1 MNPAIL
7 IENGLVF
14 TGDQHDRAGRK
25 NILIE
30 NGRISRISDQAIDCP
45 RDTQVI
51 DASDRWVTPGF
62 VDSHT
67 HYDAE
72 LVASP
77 GLKESARHGVTTI
90 VLGNCSVSAVYNTPE
105 DTSDT
110 FTRVEAIPR
119 EVMLP
124 LLEREKTW
132 TNPVEWVDYI
142 DRLPLG
148 VNIAS
153 FIGHSDLRS
162 KAMGMARSVTDNEV
176 ATEAEQEQMNHMLNE
191 ALDAGF
197 LGMSTMDSPWDK
209 MDGNKYWSHK
219 TPSFYGSWKERRR
232 LLKTLRERDAIL
244 QGAPNLLTK
253 LNAVRYM
260 AVSTGLFRKRLKT
273 TLIAMID
280 LIGDRYVMPLVATGA
295 QVFNR
300 LCNADF
306 RVQSPPGPFTVY
318 YDGVD
323 SVMFEEFPAGQAMR
337 HLAKQLDE
345 RNDMIRDPAFRS
357 QFKTEIKKKFAPK
370 VWHKDLSLT
379 VILDCPDSSLIGKN
393 FMQVAEERGLHPVDA
408 FLDLII
414 EYDLQIRWTT
424 TIGNDRREKYPMLYN
439 FPYNIIS
446 FSDAGAHL
454 RNMAFYDFPLQMI
467 RHVQNSIDTGQPMM
481 SMEKC
486 IWRLTGEL
494 ADWFDIDCGHLLEG
508 AVADINILNPAC
520 FDQITEEV
528 AEAPI
533 EEFNDYP
540 RLVNRHPG
548 VVTQVLVGGQ
558 LIWNGDGFVPGYGV
572 QQRYGRFLKKGHY
585 RDEDGVTEGWTLA
598 ASTATP

>member
-1 MNPAIL
+1 MKPRIL
-7 IENGLVF
+7 IENGLLF
-14 TGDQHDRAGRK
+14 TGSADDKAARR
-25 NILIE
+25 NVFIE
-30 NGRISRISDQAIDCP
+30 DGRIKTISAEKIAVP
-45 RDTQVI
+45 AETQVI
-51 DASDRWVTPGF
+51 DATGKWITPGF

-72 LVASP
+72 VVASP

-90 VLGNCSVSAVYNTPE
+90 LLGSCSVSAIYNSPE

-124 LLEREKTW
+124 LLEKEKTW
-132 TNPVEWVDYI
+132 NTPAEWVEYVN
-142 DRLPLG
+142 RLPLG

-162 KAMGMARSVTDNEV
+162 KAMGMKRSVTDDEV
-176 ATEAEQEQMNHMLNE
+176 ATEAEQAHMNDMLND

-209 MDGNKYWSHK
+209 MDGDKYWSHK
-219 TPSFYGSWKERRR
+219 TPSFYGTWKERKQ
-232 LLKTLRERDAIL
+232 LLKTLRQRDAIL
-244 QGAPNLLTK
+244 QGAPNLVTK
-253 LNAVRYM
+253 LNALRYM

-295 QVFNR
+295 KAFNR

-306 RVQSPPGPFTVY
+306 RMQSPPGPFTVY

-337 HLAKQLDE
+337 HLAKSLDE
-345 RNDMIRDPAFRS
+345 RNEMIRNSEFRAT
-357 QFKTEIKKKFAPK
+357 FKAEIKRRFAPK

-379 VILDCPDSSLIGKN
+379 VILDCPDKSLIGKN
-393 FMQVAEERGLHPVDA
+393 FMEVADERDLHPVDA

-414 EYDLQIRWTT
+414 EYDMQIRWTT
-424 TIGNDRREKYPMLYN
+424 TIGNDRKEKYRQLYN
-439 FPYNIIS
+439 FPFNLIS

-454 RNMAFYDFPLQMI
+454 RNMAFYDFPLQMMK
-467 RHVQNSIDTGQPMM
+467 HVQDSIDAGNPIM

-486 IWRLTGEL
+486 IWRLTGEQ
-494 ADWFDIDCGHLLEG
+494 ADWFGIDCGYLREG
-508 AVADINILNPAC
+508 QLADLNIIDPAH
-520 FDQITEEV
+520 FNAITEVV

-533 EEFNDYP
+533 EEFDNYP

-548 VVTQVLVGGQ
+548 VMARVMVGGET
-558 LIWNGDGFVPGYGV
+558 IYSDEKFVTGYGTEKKF
-572 QQRYGRFLKKGHY
+572 GRFLRKA
-585 RDEDGVTEGWTLA
+585 R
-598 ASTATP
+598 

>member
-1 MNPAIL
+1 MKPSIL
-7 IENGLVF
+7 IENGLLFSGHADKKATRQNV
-14 TGDQHDRAGRK
+14 
-25 NILIE
+25 LIE
-30 NGRISRISDQAIDCP
+30 DGRVSRISAD
-45 RDTQVI
+45 RI
-51 DASDRWVTPGF
+51 DAPADAQIIDATDKWITPGF

-72 LVASP
+72 LIASP

-90 VLGNCSVSAVYNTPE
+90 LLGSCSVSAIYNTPE

-124 LLEREKTW
+124 LLEKEKTW
-132 TNPVEWVDYI
+132 ENPAQWLDYVDG
-142 DRLPLG
+142 LPLG

-162 KAMGMARSVTDNEV
+162 KAMGMQRSVTDNEE
-176 ATEAEQEQMNHMLNE
+176 ATEAEQEQMNQMLNE

-209 MDGNKYWSHK
+209 MDGDKYWSHK

-232 LLKTLRERDAIL
+232 LLDTLRERGAIL
-244 QGAPNLLTK
+244 QGAPNLVTK

-260 AVSTGLFRKRLKT
+260 AVSTGLFRKKLKT

-280 LIGDRYVMPLVATGA
+280 LIGDRYVMPLVAFGA
-295 QVFNR
+295 KAFNR
-300 LCNADF
+300 VCNADF
-306 RVQSPPGPFTVY
+306 RMQSPPGPFTVY

-337 HLAKQLDE
+337 HLAKNLDE
-345 RNDMIRDPAFRS
+345 RNDLIRDPEFREA
-357 QFKTEIKKKFAPK
+357 FKTEIKKKFAPK

-379 VILDCPDSSLIGKN
+379 VILDCPDKSLIGKN
-393 FMQVAEERGLHPVDA
+393 FMQVAQERNLHPVDA
-408 FLDLII
+408 FLDLIV

-424 TIGNDRREKYPMLYN
+424 TIGNDRKEKYGMLYN
-439 FPYNIIS
+439 YPFNLIS

-454 RNMAFYDFPLQMI
+454 RNMAFYDFPLQMMK
-467 RHVQNSIDTGQPMM
+467 HVQDSIDAGQPIM

-486 IWRLTGEL
+486 IWRLSGEL
-494 ADWFDIDCGHLLEG
+494 ADWFEIDCGYVREG
-508 AVADINILNPAC
+508 RTADLNILDPTR
-520 FDQITEEV
+520 FDAVTEDV
-528 AEAPI
+528 VEAPI
-533 EEFNDYP
+533 EEFDSYP

-548 VVTQVLVGGQ
+548 LVTHVFVGGEP
-558 LIWNGDGFVPGYGV
+558 IYRDEEFVSGYGTEH
-572 QQRYGRFLKKGHY
+572 RYGRFLKKNGH
-585 RDEDGVTEGWTLA
+585 
-598 ASTATP
+598 